1 MYVRPHRREFALGL
15 LALFGVDALNVLP
28 PLLLKNF
35 IDRVTSGTR
44 HFSPFL
50 ILGLIYLVIALGQ
63 GVCRYLWR
71 MFLIASSHRVAEQ
84 LRDDYFAKLQRLPPS
99 FYDRHPIGD
108 LMAMATNDVEAVRF
122 AIGPGLLV
130 FADAIFLLTS
140 IPPAMIWLSP
150 KLTGLALAPMLLL
163 PFVIIYA
170 ERLVHDRFNQVQ
182 EQFSHLSGFAQENIE
197 GIKIV
202 KAFVREWT
210 QLGRFDALGKDFVK
224 LNVRLAAAQSV
235 FEPLFL
241 LTVSLGLVSLFIFGG
256 REVIAGVIGLGTFVA
271 FLRYLDNLAWPMM
284 AFGMA
289 VTQYQRGKTSLAR
302 LHEVFSEREEPAA
315 RPAQS
320 DSAIRPAS
328 ALLEARGLTF
338 RYPGK
343 NEPALLNVNFRIEK
357 GTRTAIVGPIGSGKS
372 TLVRLLAGLF
382 EVEPGMLFW
391 NGVDVTTL
399 PLAERRACLAVVPQ
413 DAFLFSETLSWNV
426 NMGET
431 AADATPFLER
441 AGLREETAA
450 WGLDTMIG
458 ERGLNL
464 SGGQRARVTLARAL
478 ARQAPLMVLDDA
490 LSSVDAETEA
500 RILDSLSD
508 LRHDDH
514 GNHDQALLMITHRFA
529 RLHSFDQVLVLKD
542 GLLVQ
547 HGAPTAIAAK
557 PGLYRTLLELQQM
570 ENALGV

>member
-1 MYVRPHRREFALGL
+1 MYVRPHRRQFALGL

-35 IDRVTSGTR
+35 IDRVSAGTR
-44 HFSPFL
+44 QFSPFL
-50 ILGLIYLVIALGQ
+50 MLGVCYLIIALGQ

-71 MFLIASSHRVAEQ
+71 MLLIASSHRVAEQ
-84 LRDDYFAKLQRLPPS
+84 LREDYFAKLQRLPPS
-99 FYDRHPIGD
+99 FYDKHPIGD

-140 IPPAMIWLSP
+140 TPPAMIWLSP
-150 KLTGLALAPMLLL
+150 RLTVLALAPMLLL

-170 ERLVHDRFNQVQ
+170 ERLVHDRFNKVQ

-241 LTVSLGLVSLFIFGG
+241 LTVSMGLVSLFIFGG

-289 VTQYQRGKTSLAR
+289 VTQYQRGKTSLER
-302 LHEVFSEREEPAA
+302 MLEVFNEREEPTALPSSPITVA
-315 RPAQS
+315 RP
-320 DSAIRPAS
+320 RP
-328 ALLEARGLTF
+328 ALLEACGLTF
-338 RYPGK
+338 HYPGVS
-343 NEPALLNVNFRIEK
+343 EPALQNVNFRIET
-357 GTRTAIVGPIGSGKS
+357 GTRTAVVGPIGSGKS

-382 EVEPGMLFW
+382 EVPPGMLFW
-391 NGVDVTTL
+391 NGIDLTEI
-399 PLAERRACLAVVPQ
+399 PLVERRARLAVVPQ
-413 DAFLFSETLSWNV
+413 DAFLFSETLNWNV
-426 NMGET
+426 NMGEIHT
-431 AADATPFLER
+431 DATPFLDR
-441 AGLREETAA
+441 AGLRAETAE

-478 ARQAPLMVLDDA
+478 ARKAPLLVLDDA

-500 RILDSLSD
+500 RILDNLSEAD
-508 LRHDDH
+508 L
-514 GNHDQALLMITHRFA
+514 NQQDQTLLMITHRFA

-542 GLLVQ
+542 GLLIQQGTPREV
-547 HGAPTAIAAK
+547 AART
-557 PGLYRTLLELQQM
+557 GLYRTLLELQQM
-570 ENALGV
+570 ESELGA